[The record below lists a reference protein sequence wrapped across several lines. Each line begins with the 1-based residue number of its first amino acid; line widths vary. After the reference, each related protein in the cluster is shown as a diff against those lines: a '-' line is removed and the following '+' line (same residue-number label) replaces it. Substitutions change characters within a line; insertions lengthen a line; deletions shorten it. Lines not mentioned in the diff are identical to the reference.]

1 MHRILLMA
9 GTILASSIGFALAG
23 LVLGE
28 AIRNSR
34 GRSPGNP
41 FPSLVQM
48 PQGRPL
54 QARHLETAVRGYDTP
69 ELHRDDT
76 LIRMKQSGQD
86 RGVQ

>member
-9 GTILASSIGFALAG
+9 GTILASSIGFALVG

-34 GRSPGNP
+34 GRLPGN
-41 FPSLVQM
+41 SLVYM
-48 PQGRPL
+48 PRSRPL
-54 QARHLETAVRGYDTP
+54 GARHLETAVRGYDTP
-69 ELHRDDT
+69 ELHHDDT
-76 LIRMKQSGQD
+76 LIRMKQSGQN

>member
-48 PQGRPL
+48 PQGRRL
-54 QARHLETAVRGYDTP
+54 HAAVRGYDTP

-76 LIRMKQSGQD
+76 LIRMKQSGQN